1 MELFSKPA
9 ASPRSPSLV
18 PPLPAIVRGT
28 LESMNPISPI
38 TIPESTRT
46 RPLLSDMGVIRS
58 NPTATSV
65 RPDDAVVL
73 TPSLVAS
80 RPATGAATTEVRVM
94 GEKRS
99 PA

>member
-1 MELFSKPA
+1 M
-9 ASPRSPSLV
+9 
-18 PPLPAIVRGT
+18 
-28 LESMNPISPI
+28 ESMNPISPI

-73 TPSLVAS
+73 TPSLVTS
-80 RPATGAATTEVRVM
+80 RPATGAATTKAMVM
-94 GEKRS
+94 SEKRS